1 MIVAERKPIKE
12 ILGMIANFRRVLILG
27 CGTCV
32 TVCCA
37 GGQKE
42 VQVLASLIRM
52 DRKKKGLPIEI
63 VGKTVERQ
71 CDPEFLDVLGDDVN
85 DCDAVLSMACGAGVQ
100 AIADRFPDIHVLPA
114 LNTKFIGVAVE
125 RGLWS
130 ERCLACGNCILD
142 RTFGICPVA
151 RCAKRL
157 LNGPCGGSQQGRC
170 EISKDIPC
178 AWILIY
184 DRMKKLGH
192 LKQLREF
199 VEPKDNRRVR
209 VHKLGTDTLTG

>member
-12 ILGMIANFRRVLILG
+12 ILRMMADFKKILVLG

-42 VQVLASLIRM
+42 VQVLTSLIRM
-52 DRKKKGLPIEI
+52 DRKRKGLPIEI
-63 VGKTVERQ
+63 VGKTIERQ
-71 CDPEFLDVLGDDVN
+71 CDPEFLEMLRDDVK
-85 DCDAVLSMACGAGVQ
+85 DYDAVLSMGCGAGVQ
-100 AIADRFPDIHVLPA
+100 AIAERFSDIHVLPA
-114 LNTKFIGVAVE
+114 VNTKFIGVAVE

-130 ERCLACGNCILD
+130 ERCLACGNCILHK
-142 RTFGICPVA
+142 TFGICPVT
-151 RCAKRL
+151 RCAKGL
-157 LNGPCGGSQQGRC
+157 LNGPCGGSQQGMC

-184 DRMKKLGH
+184 NRMKKLGK
-192 LKQLREF
+192 LKELKEF
-199 VEPKDNRRVR
+199 VEPKDRRRAR
-209 VHKLGTDTLTG
+209 VHKLRTDIPAG